1 MAFCGDTSFEEQLS
15 LIREDFTD
23 IKITSFPLSVRITN
37 RLNSNRIFTVADLL
51 GTKPNDLMQ
60 FKGFGRTCLEEVENF
75 LMTLSD
81 DEYSSKRHQLQEN
94 YQPQEGNSKNGSSLI
109 LDHAEAIALGDFT
122 FCEDMI
128 LSDEEKHVLSEYKE
142 GYEILGG
149 ELVLECCCNPAKVSP
164 IVSMF
169 GSLYADYLKR
179 LRIREIAEEIPAY
192 RFGNRAIGYIYAFTS
207 ADNKRKQLLS
217 LCQYDG
223 CTIRGL
229 INGDMPSDVEQLY
242 LLQKFVKWCSFDLA
256 EDIRGLFEKI
266 YYNDRSKVVVQL
278 RARGKTLEYIGSQ
291 LGVTRERV
299 RQIEGKAKLAFSRV
313 YSRERIIS
321 KIAAERN
328 GAKILTPADIEKY
341 CASDTVELLYFL
353 RSYRNTFFT
362 YDEQLDVFIIS
373 DDSIHERVRSCM
385 EYLPD
390 IIKSEQLT
398 SVLEEVCKNNDI
410 PVDLLQKVVL
420 DEYRLTAGV
429 YHRERLS
436 LGKIYLAVLKK
447 HYPDGI
453 KAYDFD
459 ELQAFRAYVYDEY
472 GDVGLPDNDRALS
485 ARIAAVCVLCGRG
498 MYKPKQDKYISED
511 LANRILQY
519 IENSDQTVFMMNTLY
534 SVFEAELND
543 EGVYNKYYLQG
554 ILRALYPYRYYFR
567 KDYLS
572 KDAEF
577 PSFYASI
584 VNFIRESK
592 YPVQKQQI
600 KNKFPGVSDMVIQ
613 MSVSDREI
621 INLFGSYLHADRL
634 ILSATEK
641 YRLHEILQMML
652 SDNEAHHASDVYSI
666 VQAKMPEAFARNGA
680 MNAFSAFSILEYL
693 FGEDYQF
700 LRPYIAVKGVEVGRP
715 GERLHNLIYSAD
727 EVAISDIKEFCKE
740 NHFQI
745 QSLLEYINSCN
756 DRFFLRDKYTMVTI
770 DSLGIAE
777 PEADFAEREI
787 AQEVNETMPI
797 SCLTCWN
804 RLPRINIQWTEWLLY
819 SVLKKWG
826 KRLTVAVSA
835 AQLRQAVPLVAPRGE
850 MDTSKFSG
858 IAPEQGNKSAKI
870 DDLDM
875 IDDLIADLIEV
886 E

>member
-1 MAFCGDTSFEEQLS
+1 M
-15 LIREDFTD
+15 
-23 IKITSFPLSVRITN
+23 
-37 RLNSNRIFTVADLL
+37 
-51 GTKPNDLMQ
+51 
-60 FKGFGRTCLEEVENF
+60 
-75 LMTLSD
+75 
-81 DEYSSKRHQLQEN
+81 
-94 YQPQEGNSKNGSSLI
+94 
-109 LDHAEAIALGDFT
+109 
-122 FCEDMI
+122 
-128 LSDEEKHVLSEYKE
+128 
-142 GYEILGG
+142 
-149 ELVLECCCNPAKVSP
+149 
-164 IVSMF
+164 
-169 GSLYADYLKR
+169 
-179 LRIREIAEEIPAY
+179 
-192 RFGNRAIGYIYAFTS
+192 
-207 ADNKRKQLLS
+207 
-217 LCQYDG
+217 
-223 CTIRGL
+223 
-229 INGDMPSDVEQLY
+229 
-242 LLQKFVKWCSFDLA
+242 A

-543 EGVYNKYYLQG
+543 EGVYCEPFTHTGTISEKIICPKTQSFPHFT
-554 ILRALYPYRYYFR
+554 LR
-567 KDYLS
+567 
-572 KDAEF
+572 
-577 PSFYASI
+577 
-584 VNFIRESK
+584 
-592 YPVQKQQI
+592 
-600 KNKFPGVSDMVIQ
+600 
-613 MSVSDREI
+613 
-621 INLFGSYLHADRL
+621 
-634 ILSATEK
+634 
-641 YRLHEILQMML
+641 
-652 SDNEAHHASDVYSI
+652 
-666 VQAKMPEAFARNGA
+666 
-680 MNAFSAFSILEYL
+680 
-693 FGEDYQF
+693 
-700 LRPYIAVKGVEVGRP
+700 
-715 GERLHNLIYSAD
+715 
-727 EVAISDIKEFCKE
+727 
-740 NHFQI
+740 
-745 QSLLEYINSCN
+745 LL
-756 DRFFLRDKYTMVTI
+756 
-770 DSLGIAE
+770 
-777 PEADFAEREI
+777 
-787 AQEVNETMPI
+787 
-797 SCLTCWN
+797 
-804 RLPRINIQWTEWLLY
+804 
-819 SVLKKWG
+819 
-826 KRLTVAVSA
+826 
-835 AQLRQAVPLVAPRGE
+835 
-850 MDTSKFSG
+850 TS
-858 IAPEQGNKSAKI
+858 
-870 DDLDM
+870 
-875 IDDLIADLIEV
+875 
-886 E
+886 